1 MSYETLYRK
10 WRPKIFEDIIGQE
23 ETVTILKNQIKYSNI
38 AHAYLFTGIRGTGK
52 TSTARIFAR
61 AVNCINPKD
70 ANPCNE
76 CEMCRSI
83 LTESSMDVIEIDAAS
98 NRKIENIRELR
109 EHTKYNP
116 SRGKYKT
123 YIIDEVHML
132 TGYAANALLKTLEE
146 PPPHVIF
153 ILATTEPYKMEATIL
168 SRCQRF
174 DFKPVKIKDIV
185 KQLSFI
191 CKEEQIDYEEEAL
204 RLIALNS
211 EGALRDALSILD
223 RCISFNNETLK
234 YDDVINI
241 LGAVNYE
248 VLFNLVESI
257 GRQSTSGALILVNE
271 IFAGGKDPG
280 QLMKDLISHLRSL
293 LFVKMEVKTDELL
306 SLQEERLRQFKEQS
320 KLFNINQMSS
330 FIYTLSD
337 IESKLKYSSQP
348 RILMEIAVASL
359 CNRELND
366 SLEGIIER
374 VKHLEKIITSGE
386 TDARRKRE
394 ETQNYEAEKA
404 RNTTLDFTAQ
414 RPGITKKQEDGKII
428 DTKHIKKDVK
438 QEYKTQ
444 SDEKLKDIEKREEHK
459 KQEEYEK
466 LESAEK
472 QEECD
477 GRESDKGLKECEEQ
491 ERDKGSKEVKKPEEE
506 KKSKGKEKSRDDNRV
521 FNTIKNSWGQ
531 VLDQMLKDKKAS
543 VKSLLGNGT
552 LKDLNK
558 SILIISFKKEFKVH
572 CDMLD
577 KEETKEY
584 ISDIILKITGQNVR
598 PSFVIEDQTV
608 VADSIDEQNEQNE
621 QGKDVVELFKEI
633 LPGEIFDILEIIDG

>member
-10 WRPKIFEDIIGQE
+10 WRPKVFEDIIGQE
-23 ETVTILKNQIKYSNI
+23 ETVTILKNQIRYSNI

-76 CEMCRSI
+76 CEICRSI

-98 NRKIENIRELR
+98 NRGIESIRELR

-116 SRGKYKT
+116 SSSKYKI
-123 YIIDEVHML
+123 YIIDEAHML
-132 TGYAANALLKTLEE
+132 TEHAANALLKTLEE
-146 PPPHVIF
+146 PPSHVIF

-168 SRCQRF
+168 SRCQKF

-248 VLFNLVESI
+248 VMFNLVKSI
-257 GRQSTSGALILVNE
+257 GEQSTSDALMLVNE

-293 LFVKMEVKTDELL
+293 LFVKIDVKIDELL
-306 SLQEERLRQFKEQS
+306 SLPEERLRQFKEQS
-320 KLFNINQMSS
+320 KLFNINQVSS

-337 IESKLKYSSQP
+337 IESRLKYSSQP

-359 CNRELND
+359 CNRELNN

-374 VKHLEKIITSGE
+374 VKHLEKIIASGE
-386 TDARRKRE
+386 IDARRKGE
-394 ETQNYEAEKA
+394 ETQDYKAEKV
-404 RNTTLDFTAQ
+404 RDTGTDFTAQ
-414 RPGITKKQEDGKII
+414 
-428 DTKHIKKDVK
+428 
-438 QEYKTQ
+438 
-444 SDEKLKDIEKREEHK
+444 
-459 KQEEYEK
+459 
-466 LESAEK
+466 
-472 QEECD
+472 
-477 GRESDKGLKECEEQ
+477 
-491 ERDKGSKEVKKPEEE
+491 KPEEE
-506 KKSKGKEKSRDDNRV
+506 KDLRGKEKSKDDNRV
-521 FNTIKNSWGQ
+521 FNTIKNVWGQ

-543 VKSLLGNGT
+543 VKSLLENGI

-558 SILIISFKKEFKVH
+558 SILIISFKEEFGVL
-572 CDMLD
+572 CNMLD

-584 ISDIILKITGQNVR
+584 ISDTILKITGQNVR
-598 PSFVIEDQTV
+598 PSFVIEDQTIM
-608 VADSIDEQNEQNE
+608 ADGIGEQNEQKE
-621 QGKDVVELFKEI
+621 QEKDIVELFKEV
-633 LPGEIFDILEIIDG
+633 LPREIFDILEIIDG